1 MRRFRGGV
9 WFVLLAACTPAVSD
23 ELYMP
28 TVEED
33 LTTCGADKLQGLV
46 GQPRAAIEA
55 MRFSQPVVLVD
66 PDSIPADHDPGRL
79 SIEFLEFDTVTRVA
93 CG

>member
-1 MRRFRGGV
+1 MMPRLGV
-9 WFVLLAACTPAVSD
+9 VFVLALAACTPAVSD
-23 ELYMP
+23 DLFMP

-33 LTTCGADKLQGLV
+33 LTPCGADKLQGLV
-46 GQPRAAIEA
+46 GQPRGRIEA

-66 PDSIPADHDPGRL
+66 LESIPADYVPERL
-79 SIEFLEFDTVTRVA
+79 SIEFLDSETVTRVA